1 MLSNKICAPPAAT
14 YMRPGAGPC
23 RKPATF
29 PFPLMSTASLRVVG
43 HECHTPLQ
51 HNEVLH
57 RYTCY
62 THTPR
67 NSGADE
73 MTMKL
78 RWQWKWDGNYLTRTR
93 EKNTKEEGKSKHQ
106 HLARSMQALKW
117 QGKKKRRADGNGTR
131 PAEEGEDGSAGTNL
145 PQRNVS
151 LPKHAQDPTYL

>member
-57 RYTCY
+57 RYGWY
-62 THTPR
+62 THT
-67 NSGADE
+67 
-73 MTMKL
+73 
-78 RWQWKWDGNYLTRTR
+78 
-93 EKNTKEEGKSKHQ
+93 
-106 HLARSMQALKW
+106 
-117 QGKKKRRADGNGTR
+117 R
-131 PAEEGEDGSAGTNL
+131 PATAG
-145 PQRNVS
+145 QM
-151 LPKHAQDPTYL
+151 K